1 MTTVSFELLMIVR
14 VDVLRVR
21 DGVRDDGDLNALSS
35 QSSRSRVAFICAC
48 VSSLVCPS
56 KLIGSILLLFELVPL
71 LLTASASLFSEV
83 VSANRICVHAYA
95 TSRSYGSLLSYH
107 SGLGL
112 PLMRYCCF
120 SGVASRICAR
130 LSVYW

>member
-1 MTTVSFELLMIVR
+1 MIVR

-21 DGVRDDGDLNALSS
+21 DGVRDDGDLNALCS
-35 QSSRSRVAFICAC
+35 QSLRTRVAFICAC

-56 KLIGSILLLFELVPL
+56 KLIGSILLLFELIPL
-71 LLTASASLFSEV
+71 LLAASASLFSEV
-83 VSANRICVHAYA
+83 ASANRICVHAYA
-95 TSRSYGSLLSYH
+95 TSRSYGSLLVYH